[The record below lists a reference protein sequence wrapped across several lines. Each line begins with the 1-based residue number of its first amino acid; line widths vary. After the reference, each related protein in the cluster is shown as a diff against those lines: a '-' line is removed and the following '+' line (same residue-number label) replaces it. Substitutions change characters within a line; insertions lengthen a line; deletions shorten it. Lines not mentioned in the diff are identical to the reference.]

1 MLTRVASGRTN
12 RETAAELGISVRTV
26 ETHRDSLMRKLGIHT
41 VAELTRFAL
50 ENGLTASGPAIA

>member
-1 MLTRVASGRTN
+1 VLTRVASGRTN

-50 ENGLTASGPAIA
+50 ENGLASNGPAIS

>member
-1 MLTRVASGRTN
+1 
-12 RETAAELGISVRTV
+12 VRTV

-50 ENGLTASGPAIA
+50 EHRLIADGAPDS